1 MESDKKIR
9 CLRPTMEFGSRP
21 QTKNEQN
28 LLRPKMKILFCGTT
42 FPRAP
47 ELLTALLPEDEIVSC
62 PAEQVVQRGRETDI
76 LIPLM
81 HRLEPEL
88 IRTTKARLIHQW
100 GVGLEGVDIP
110 AATARGILVC
120 NVPGDVTANAD
131 STAEHA
137 VFLMLGLARRI
148 HECFRAFDDGKW
160 GAPIGEGLL
169 GQSALVVGLGMV
181 GKALCRKL
189 ISLGMFV
196 QAVRRTANLDV
207 ERELGLLGAGSLAD
221 LLQMASQADFVIS
234 TISLNDSTRGIFDRE
249 VFRSMK
255 PSAFLV
261 NVSRGPVVNEPD
273 LLEALQKKTIAG
285 AGLDVYCQEPIDPR
299 HPFLSM
305 ENVFATPHI
314 AGATRQNY
322 EGIGRTLAE
331 NLLRFKMGQVPLYC
345 VNRDRIARQAK

>member
-1 MESDKKIR
+1 M
-9 CLRPTMEFGSRP
+9 L
-21 QTKNEQN
+21 
-28 LLRPKMKILFCGTT
+28 TT
-42 FPRAP
+42 
-47 ELLTALLPEDEIVSC
+47 LLPEDEVLSC
-62 PAEQVVQRGRETDI
+62 PSEQVVQVGQVADV

-88 IRTTKARLIHQW
+88 IQTTAARLIHQW

-137 VFLMLGLARRI
+137 VFLMMGLARRI
-148 HECFRAFDDGKW
+148 HECFRAFHEGTW
-160 GAPIGEGLL
+160 GAPVGDALL

-181 GKALCRKL
+181 GKALARKL

-196 QAVRRTANLDV
+196 HAVRRTANLDA
-207 ERELGLLGAGSLAD
+207 ERQLGLLGAGDLAD
-221 LLQMASQADFVIS
+221 LSQKASQADFVIS
-234 TISLNDSTRGIFDRE
+234 TISLNEATKGIFDRE
-249 VFRSMK
+249 LFRSMK
-255 PSAFLV
+255 PSAFFI

-273 LLEALQKKTIAG
+273 LLEALRAKTIAG
-285 AGLDVYCQEPIDPR
+285 AGLDVYSQEPLDPK

-322 EGIGRTLAE
+322 EGISQVLAD
-331 NLLRFKMGQVPLYC
+331 NIMRFKRGEMPFYC
-345 VNRDRIARQAK
+345 VNKDDVACLAR